1 MLFGNEISFLV
12 SDPGLK
18 NYSTFFISFFFV
30 SEFLL
35 DSAKNR
41 LIEYYQSRTASDS
54 FISNGLLTYI
64 RLEKFHFQSTAKMK
78 SRNGYDLRVRK
89 SQFR

>member
-18 NYSTFFISFFFV
+18 NYSSFFFISLFV

-54 FISNGLLTYI
+54 FHFQRLTYLHKI
-64 RLEKFHFQSTAKMK
+64 GEVSFSIHRE
-78 SRNGYDLRVRK
+78 DEI
-89 SQFR
+89 